1 MDTYTLLRQFAD
13 SWALAAMTAFY
24 IGAILWVFRPGSRKA
39 HDEAASLPFRF
50 ENAPGVTPD
59 ATKPADQT
67 TKGKA

>member
-1 MDTYTLLRQFAD
+1 MDTYTMLRHFAD

-24 IGAILWVFRPGSRKA
+24 LGAILWVFRPGSRKA

-59 ATKPADQT
+59 ATETADQT